1 MAKTIVL
8 AAIIPCLDPLKALTL
23 LPFWI
28 FGTSQKY
35 FERNFFFLFIT
46 FTTYVV
52 CQMIVVHFKLSTNPK
67 QPLLWMEAKPTT
79 R

>member
-8 AAIIPCLDPLKALTL
+8 AAIILCLDPHKALDF

-28 FGTSQKY
+28 FGLSQKY
-35 FERNFFFLFIT
+35 FERNFFFYFYNLHN
-46 FTTYVV
+46 VV
-52 CQMIVVHFKLSTNPK
+52 CQMIVVHFKLLTNPK
-67 QPLLWMEAKPTT
+67 QPLLWAGAKPTT